1 MVTNK
6 DLKLES
12 QDEPF
17 VVVVVVVAV
26 VVATMICCVFWHP
39 FHFLRPSSA
48 KDETTTYLVLV
59 VP

>member
-1 MVTNK
+1 
-6 DLKLES
+6 
-12 QDEPF
+12 
-17 VVVVVVVAV
+17 
-26 VVATMICCVFWHP
+26 MICCVFWHP